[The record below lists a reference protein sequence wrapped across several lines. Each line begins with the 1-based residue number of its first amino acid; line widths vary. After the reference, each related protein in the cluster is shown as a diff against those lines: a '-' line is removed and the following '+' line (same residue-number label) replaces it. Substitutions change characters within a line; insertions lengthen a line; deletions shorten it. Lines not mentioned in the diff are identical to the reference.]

1 MKGKRGFAIGFTVLG
16 LVCLAPLFPLPS
28 AVLALTAPI
37 ALVLGAA
44 AALLF
49 GNPFAS
55 ETKKYSKVMLQAS
68 VVLLGFS
75 MDINKVLQAGRSG
88 LLFSLISI
96 AAVYGLG
103 FLLVRLLKVRPV
115 TGLLVSTGTA
125 ICGGSA
131 IAAIST
137 VVDAPAEDVSVSV
150 GAVFLL
156 NAIAL
161 LVFPPL
167 GHALQL
173 TQNQFGIWAG
183 IAIHDIASVA
193 GAGVAYG
200 PQALDTA
207 TAVKLSRV
215 LYLIP
220 LTLIIAWAHHRSSH
234 GKEGVERKALQIP
247 WFVGLFLVASTLR
260 SFVPVVAHAAPT
272 VKQVAACGFAL
283 SLFLIGLGLSR
294 ATLKAVGVRPLLMG
308 TILWLF
314 ISIAALVAVRVG

>member
-1 MKGKRGFAIGFTVLG
+1 MRSKQGIAVLLG
-16 LVCLAPLFPLPS
+16 VLALVCLMPVVGPTLGLPPS
-28 AVLALTAPI
+28 VIALTAPL
-37 ALVLGAA
+37 ALVFGAA
-44 AALLF
+44 AALTV
-49 GNPFAS
+49 GNPFSAQ
-55 ETKKYSKVMLQAS
+55 TKKAGKVLLQAS

-75 MDINKVLQAGRSG
+75 MDINKVLQAGKSG
-88 LLFSLISI
+88 LVFSLISI
-96 AAVYGLG
+96 AAVFGLG
-103 FLLVRLLKVRPV
+103 YLLVRWLKVRPV

-161 LVFPPL
+161 LIFPPL
-167 GHALQL
+167 GHMLQL

-200 PQALDTA
+200 SQALDTA

-220 LTLIIAWAHHRSSH
+220 ITLIVAWVFHRSE
-234 GKEGVERKALQIP
+234 KDEGRGSA
-247 WFVGLFLVASTLR
+247 
-260 SFVPVVAHAAPT
+260 
-272 VKQVAACGFAL
+272 KQCKSPGL
-283 SLFLIGLGLSR
+283 SLCS
-294 ATLKAVGVRPLLMG
+294 
-308 TILWLF
+308 
-314 ISIAALVAVRVG
+314 

>member
-1 MKGKRGFAIGFTVLG
+1 VHAALFVILGCVALIPVLPFAGT
-16 LVCLAPLFPLPS
+16 LVPYAAP
-28 AVLALTAPI
+28 A
-37 ALVLGAA
+37 ALVTGAV
-44 AALLF
+44 AALVG

-55 ETKKYSKVMLQAS
+55 STKSVSKVLLQAS

-75 MDINKVLQAGRSG
+75 MDLKTVLHAGASG
-88 LLFSLISI
+88 LIYGVISI
-96 AAVYGLG
+96 TAVFALG
-103 FLLVRLLKVRPV
+103 FFLQRVLNVRPI

-137 VVDAPAEDVSVSV
+137 VVDAPAEDVSVAV

-156 NAIAL
+156 NALAL
-161 LVFPPL
+161 LIFPPL
-167 GHALQL
+167 GHMLAL

-215 LYLIP
+215 LYLVP
-220 LTLIIAWAHHRSSH
+220 LTLIVAWFHHRAMAGSNES
-234 GKEGVERKALQIP
+234 GRRAITLP
-247 WFVGLFLVASTLR
+247 WFVGLFLLASAISSYIPAVASH
-260 SFVPVVAHAAPT
+260 VPE
-272 VKQVAACGFAL
+272 VKRIAACGFAL
-283 SLFLIGLGLSR
+283 SLYLIGLGLSR
-294 ATLKAVGVRPLLMG
+294 KTLKAVGARPLLMG
-308 TILWLF
+308 AILWIF
-314 ISIAALVAVRVG
+314 ISIGTLAFVRLG